1 MNSKKSSESI
11 LKKKKVK
18 DDKQYQVLETKVL
31 ETKVSEMKK
40 NIKSKG
46 VSPKEKI
53 ELCNQLLNL

>member
-1 MNSKKSSESI
+1 M
-11 LKKKKVK
+11 
-18 DDKQYQVLETKVL
+18 QVQDTKGLETKVQ
-31 ETKVSEMKK
+31 EIKD